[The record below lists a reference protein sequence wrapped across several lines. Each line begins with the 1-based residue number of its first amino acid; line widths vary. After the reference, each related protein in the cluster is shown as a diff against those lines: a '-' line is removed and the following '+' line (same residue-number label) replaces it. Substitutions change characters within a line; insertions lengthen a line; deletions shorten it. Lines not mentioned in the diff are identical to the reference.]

1 MEFIPLIEG
10 VEIKVG
16 DAVLV
21 KRGDDEIVFGKVAA
35 HTKDNEIVYNK
46 KKNQYFHIGLYLL
59 GHSSHKEVYI
69 IK

>member
-1 MEFIPLIEG
+1 MDFILLTEG

-16 DAVLV
+16 DAILV
-21 KRGDDEIVFGKVAA
+21 KRGDDEIVLGKVAV

-46 KKNQYFHIGLYLL
+46 KKNQYFNLAMYLS
-59 GHSSHKEVYI
+59 GNSTHKEVYI